1 MLLNNFSIKF
11 QLLIYNLNSLSVYII
26 TLLSNRLQILA
37 IFFLQ
42 QSVANHKISLSALK
56 LIHSYDH
63 SFENCRVS
71 SIIPSPPLKKE
82 NMIITGKENV
92 VPGNY
97 TARAVSNVASICS

>member
-1 MLLNNFSIKF
+1 M
-11 QLLIYNLNSLSVYII
+11 
-26 TLLSNRLQILA
+26 TLFSNRLQVFA

-42 QSVANHKISLSALK
+42 QSDANHKISLSALK

-71 SIIPSPPLKKE
+71 SIIPSPLKKE

>member
-1 MLLNNFSIKF
+1 M
-11 QLLIYNLNSLSVYII
+11 
-26 TLLSNRLQILA
+26 TLFSNRLQVFA

-42 QSVANHKISLSALK
+42 QSDANHKISLSALK

-71 SIIPSPPLKKE
+71 SIIPSLLKKE